1 MKILAKDGKSLV
13 TSGKAIIPPTVG
25 GAVNVSYNTV
35 EPNRYSVDLD
45 NNTVQ
50 LDLTG
55 LVDGSHYICNIDFS
69 GTALDSDNINNTGD
83 VIDYNITVFD
93 TGNEQYDYVFYAC
106 GGFGVSAP
114 IQYNRTLVLNLDALL
129 ELTHDLNEYYGMA
142 YNITNILDSMIVSWD

>member
-1 MKILAKDGKSLV
+1 MKILAKDGKALV
-13 TSGKAIIPPTVG
+13 TSGKAIISPTVG
-25 GAVNVSYNTV
+25 GTVNVSYDTI

-69 GTALDSDNINNTGD
+69 GTALDSNNINNTGD
-83 VIDYNITVFD
+83 VIDYNITVFS
-93 TGNEQYDYVFYAC
+93 TGSEQHNYVVYSFINGFVYALL
-106 GGFGVSAP
+106 
-114 IQYNRTLVLNLDALL
+114 QYNSNLVLNLDVIM
-129 ELTHDLNEYYGMA
+129 ENSKNEYIYGMA

>member
-1 MKILAKDGKSLV
+1 MKILAKDGKALV

-25 GAVNVSYNTV
+25 GTVNVSYDTI

-69 GTALDSDNINNTGD
+69 GTALDSNNINNTGD
-83 VIDYNITVFD
+83 VINYKITVFS
-93 TGNEQYDYVFYAC
+93 TGSEQHDYVVYSFINGLVYA
-106 GGFGVSAP
+106 P
-114 IQYNRTLVLNLDALL
+114 LQYNSNLVLNLDVII
-129 ELTHDLNEYYGMA
+129 ESSKNEYIYGMA

>member
-1 MKILAKDGKSLV
+1 MKILAKDGKALV

-25 GAVNVSYNTV
+25 GTVNVSYNTV
-35 EPNRYSVDLD
+35 EPNRYSVNLD

-55 LVDGSHYICNIDFS
+55 LVAGSHYICNMWFR
-69 GTALDSDNINNTGD
+69 GEALDQDNAASSGD
-83 VIDYNITVFD
+83 IIDYNITVFD

-106 GGFGVSAP
+106 VEFSVSAP

-129 ELTHDLNEYYGMA
+129 EYTHNLTSYHGMA
-142 YNITNILDSMIVSWD
+142 YTITEMIQSIVVSWD

>member
-1 MKILAKDGKSLV
+1 MKILAKDGKALV

-25 GAVNVSYNTV
+25 VAVNVSYNTV

-45 NNTVQ
+45 NWKAQ

-55 LVDGSHYICNIDFS
+55 LVDGSHYICNMWFR
-69 GTALDSDNINNTGD
+69 GEALDSDNVASSGDTIN
-83 VIDYNITVFD
+83 YNITVFD

-106 GGFGVSAP
+106 EDFGVSAS

-129 ELTHDLNEYYGMA
+129 ELTHNLSEYHGMA
-142 YNITNILDSMIVSWD
+142 YTITEMIQSIIVSWD

>member
-45 NNTVQ
+45 NRKAQ

-106 GGFGVSAP
+106 GDFGVSAP

-129 ELTHDLNEYYGMA
+129 ELTHVLNEYHGMA

>member
-1 MKILAKDGKSLV
+1 MKILAKDGKALV

-25 GAVNVSYNTV
+25 GTVNVSYDTI

-55 LVDGSHYICNIDFS
+55 LVDGSHYICNIDFF

-83 VIDYNITVFD
+83 VIDYNITVFS
-93 TGNEQYDYVFYAC
+93 TGSEQHNYVVYSFRNGFVYA
-106 GGFGVSAP
+106 P
-114 IQYNRTLVLNLDALL
+114 LQYNSNLVLNLDAII
-129 ELTHDLNEYYGMA
+129 ESSKNEYIYGMA
-142 YNITNILDSMIVSWD
+142 YNITNILDFMIVSWD